1 MRKATFFSLLV
12 ALVAA
17 TPVFAQQVDF
27 QWEPSQSEGFPG
39 LTNVIHQIPY
49 IPAYAPGVHSGARSI
64 AGPVDLDGD
73 GKMEV
78 VLSDYS
84 GGGRVHII
92 ENVGVDTWELIF
104 SAMSLEPTSGTSN
117 NARGIGAGDLD
128 GDGLG
133 EVYIFAGHGLTETT
147 LGVIGLL
154 FPGFAPSLFAIV
166 ASGDNEFGLIPKFW
180 DFDGDLPDRF
190 RTEQMTI
197 ADVDGD
203 GANELLFGNNGADNR
218 YDSWYV
224 LSADGLDSEFTTWT
238 QEARWSSRAAED
250 YDPVNRGGGSAYG
263 IVPADL
269 DGDGSMEIVLGSW
282 NNLNFSNVD
291 VTGPDTYAD
300 PTGDRP
306 YARAASSDHVSFFGC
321 TVLDMDMN
329 GDDEVYCPVL
339 QTGALALMNYE
350 AGEDPLQI
358 YYTSDVNDDDYSKNN
373 LVNPLVEAAGGGLG
387 ITHGDIDKDGVP
399 ELILTGSAYSP
410 QQYAAGNPPR
420 WVNIVDYNGGDVE
433 DPANYEV
440 RSVDFPMPAE
450 MIFDTVNRDSAGTMT
465 TYLENGP
472 SPDNPEFAGKIV
484 YLGDVDGDG
493 HNEVA
498 MSFQGVADSIYVYNE
513 VFNPADSTYARTVA
527 EVKPHPHRAFM
538 RVLSGDG
545 ISTRISQDRIIVPS
559 DFELHGNYPNP
570 FNPSTTFTFTLPLD
584 KRVSVRVYDMTGRL
598 VRTLVNDEYYAE
610 GTHSVVW
617 NGLSD
622 SGHAVASGQ
631 YIYTLEWGQFRQAR
645 RMVLV
650 K

>member
-1 MRKATFFSLLV
+1 MRKATLFSLLV

-17 TPVFAQQVDF
+17 APVFAQQVDF
-27 QWEPSQSEGFPG
+27 QWEPSQSEGFPD

-49 IPAYAPGVHSGARSI
+49 IPAYAPGIHSGARSI

-73 GKMEV
+73 GQMEV

-84 GGGRVHII
+84 GGGRMHII
-92 ENVGVDTWELIF
+92 ENVGADTWELIF
-104 SAMSLEPTSGTSN
+104 SAMSLEPTAGTTN
-117 NARGIGAGDLD
+117 NARGIAAGDLD
-128 GDGLG
+128 GNGYG
-133 EVYIFAGHGLTETT
+133 EVYIFSGHGVSETT
-147 LGVIGLL
+147 LGVINLL
-154 FPGFAPSLFAIV
+154 VPGFAPSLFSVV
-166 ASGDNEFGLIPKFW
+166 ATGNDNEFGLLPEFW
-180 DFDGDLPDRF
+180 DFDGDTPDRF

-203 GANELLFGNNGADNR
+203 GANELLFGNNGADNA

-224 LSADGLDSEFTTWT
+224 LSAADLGSGFATWT
-238 QEARWSSRAAED
+238 QEARWSSRAAQD

-269 DGDGSMEIVLGSW
+269 DGDGTMEIVLGSW

-358 YYTSDVNDDDYSKNN
+358 YYTSDVTDDNYSKNN
-373 LVNPLVEAAGGGLG
+373 LVNPLVEEAGGGLG
-387 ITHGDIDKDGVP
+387 ITHGDIDMDGVP
-399 ELILTGSAYSP
+399 ELILTGSSYTH
-410 QQYAAGNPPR
+410 QQYAGGNPPR

-433 DPANYEV
+433 DPGNYNV

-450 MIFDTVNRDSAGTMT
+450 SVFDTVNRDSAGTLT
-465 TYLENGP
+465 TYMENGAQG
-472 SPDNPEFAGKIV
+472 PEFAGKMV

-498 MSFQGVADSIYVYNE
+498 MSFQGVDDSVYVYNE
-513 VFNPADSTYARTVA
+513 VFNPSDSTYTRTVA
-527 EVKPHPHRAFM
+527 EAKAHPYRAFM

-545 ISTRISQDRIIVPS
+545 ISTRISHDRIIIPS

-570 FNPSTTFTFTLPLD
+570 FNPSTTFSFTLPLD

-598 VRTLVNDEYYAE
+598 VRTLINDEYYAE

-622 SGHAVASGQ
+622 TGHAVASGQ
-631 YIYTLEWGQFRQAR
+631 YIYTLEWGQFRHTR

>member
-1 MRKATFFSLLV
+1 MRKSTSFCLLV

-17 TPVFAQQVDF
+17 VPAFAQQVDF

-39 LTNVIHQIPY
+39 LLNIIHGNIPA

-73 GKMEV
+73 GQMEV

-84 GGGRVHII
+84 GGGRVHVI
-92 ENVGVDTWELIF
+92 ENVGVDTWELIY
-104 SAMSLEPTSGTSN
+104 SALSLEPTAGTSN
-117 NARGIGAGDLD
+117 NARGIGVGDLD
-128 GDGLG
+128 GDGFG
-133 EVYIFAGHGLTETT
+133 EVYVFSGHGLSEAT
-147 LGVIGLL
+147 LGIVSLL
-154 FPGFAPSLFAIV
+154 FPGFAPSLFAIE
-166 ASGDNEFGLIPKFW
+166 ATGDNMFATLPEFW
-180 DFDGDLPDRF
+180 DFDGVTPDRF

-203 GANELLFGNNGADNR
+203 GANELLFGNNGADNQF
-218 YDSWYV
+218 DNWYV
-224 LSADGLDSEFTTWT
+224 VSAADLGSGFATWT
-238 QEARWSSRAAED
+238 QEARWSSRGSED
-250 YDPVNRGGGSAYG
+250 FDPVNRGGGSAYG

-269 DGDGSMEIVLGSW
+269 DGDGTMEIVLGSW

-291 VTGPDTYAD
+291 VTGPDTYVD

-306 YARAASSDHVSFFGC
+306 YARGSSSDEVSLFGC

-329 GDDEVYCPVL
+329 GDDEVYCPVWGSGSL
-339 QTGALALMNYE
+339 MLMNYE
-350 AGEDPLQI
+350 AGEDPAQI
-358 YYTSDVNDDDYSKNN
+358 YYTSDVNASEYSMNN
-373 LVNPLVEAAGGGLG
+373 LVYPLLEGVSALG
-387 ITHGDIDKDGVP
+387 MTNGDIDMDGVP
-399 ELILTGSAYSP
+399 ELIATGASYTF
-410 QQYAAGNPPR
+410 QQYEAGNPPR
-420 WVNIVDYNGGDVE
+420 WVRIVDYTGGDVE
-433 DPANYEV
+433 DPDNYAV

-450 MIFDTVNRDSAGTMT
+450 MVFDTVNRDSAGTMT
-465 TYLENGP
+465 TYMENGAQG
-472 SPDNPEFAGKIV
+472 PEFAGKMV

-498 MSFQGVADSIYVYNE
+498 MSFQGVDDSVYVYNE
-513 VFNPADSTYARTVA
+513 VFNPADSTYTRTVA
-527 EVKPHPHRAFM
+527 EVKPNPERAFM

-545 ISTRISQDRIIVPS
+545 ISTRISHDRIIIPS

-570 FNPSTTFTFTLPLD
+570 FNPSTTFSFTLPLD

-598 VRTLVNDEYYAE
+598 VRTLVNDEHYAE
-610 GTHSVVW
+610 GKHSVVW

-622 SGHAVASGQ
+622 NGRAVASGQ
-631 YIYTLEWGQFRQAR
+631 YIYTLEWGQFRHAR

>member
-17 TPVFAQQVDF
+17 APVFAQQVDF
-27 QWEPSQSEGFPG
+27 RWEPSQSEGFPD
-39 LTNVIHQIPY
+39 LTNLIHQIPY
-49 IPAYAPGVHSGARSI
+49 IPAYAPGIHSGARSI

-73 GKMEV
+73 GQMEV

-84 GGGRVHII
+84 GGGRMHVI
-92 ENVGVDTWELIF
+92 ENVGTDTWELIF
-104 SAMSLEPTSGTSN
+104 SAMSLEPSAGTTN

-128 GDGLG
+128 GNGFG
-133 EVYIFAGHGLTETT
+133 EMYIFSGHGLSEAT
-147 LGVIGLL
+147 LGVVNLL
-154 FPGFAPSLFAIV
+154 VPGFAPSLFAVV
-166 ASGDNEFGLIPKFW
+166 ASGDNEFGLLPEFW
-180 DFDGDLPDRF
+180 DFDGDTPDRF

-203 GANELLFGNNGADNR
+203 GANELLFGNNGADNA

-224 LSADGLDSEFTTWT
+224 LSAADLGSGFATWT
-238 QEARWSSRAAED
+238 QEARWSSRAAQD
-250 YDPVNRGGGSAYG
+250 FDPVNRGGGSAYG

-269 DGDGSMEIVLGSW
+269 DGDGTMEIVLGSW

-291 VTGPDTYAD
+291 VTGPDTYVN

-373 LVNPLVEAAGGGLG
+373 LVNPLVEEAGGGLG

-399 ELILTGSAYSP
+399 ELILTGSSYTH
-410 QQYAAGNPPR
+410 QQYAGGNPPR

-450 MIFDTVNRDSAGTMT
+450 MVFDTVNRDSAGTMT
-465 TYLENGP
+465 TYMENGAQG
-472 SPDNPEFAGKIV
+472 PEFAGKMV

-498 MSFQGVADSIYVYNE
+498 MSFQGVDDSVYVYNE
-513 VFNPADSTYARTVA
+513 VFNPDDSTYARTVA
-527 EVKPHPHRAFM
+527 EAKAHPYRAFM

-545 ISTRISQDRIIVPS
+545 ISTRISYDRIIIPS

-570 FNPSTTFTFTLPLD
+570 FNPSTTFSFTLPLD

-598 VRTLVNDEYYAE
+598 VRTLINDEYYAE

-622 SGHAVASGQ
+622 SGYAVASGQ
-631 YIYTLEWGQFRQAR
+631 YIYTLEWGQFRHTR